1 MLLAF
6 TCPKCGARLEIEAFN
21 AGTRVPCPACG
32 APTEVPPATVGPG
45 VTVGGFRIERQIG
58 EGGMGRVFLARQLSM
73 DRSVAL
79 KILPTAMAADPAVAE
94 RFISEVRLSAKL
106 DHPNLVTAYE
116 AGQDEGVLFFAMAYV
131 NGPTLHEKLRTGGP
145 LSELEA
151 LTITLKIARALAYA
165 WSEHRL
171 LHRDIKPANIL
182 MDARGEPKLADLGL
196 AQSLKH
202 QQDGAASPD
211 AILGT
216 PNYMS
221 PEAIEGKP
229 LDPRSDI
236 YSLGAT
242 LWSMLTGQ
250 VPFDGEPPNA
260 VLRKQLSEPLPP
272 VTRWNPRVSA
282 DTQALLLAMLAKDPH
297 RRIRSWEELIAR
309 IEELLLR
316 QTMPRTAPPV
326 WPLAILAVLL
336 LIAVGAAALWAA
348 LRARSR
354 PPASPVASPS
364 LPTAGTAIPEI
375 TAPAAPTPDTR
386 PPATAGS
393 PRPVPPA
400 SAMLQAARAYWRD
413 HPDDRQGAA
422 ERFREVARR
431 YPDTPPA
438 RQALEQAMRIERLS
452 SQNNAVEN
460 LLRQWSREADAAM
473 ERGDYDEII
482 RRWSAYSGPFAAETA
497 HWRAVRVEAA
507 RAAKRERDRRTAELR
522 QALDREIDEALGDLL
537 RNDRD
542 GALRRL
548 RAALQDERFRRWK
561 TDVEPLVESAA
572 DLPDR
577 AARLAQ
583 SFRALGG
590 QATDME
596 LREGR
601 LTDVTILAVNANG
614 LSVRQWLPQG
624 HADRSIS
631 WAQLSPREV
640 WRRLGPDDDPSARM
654 ARGLLAAEHGE
665 WALAAE
671 QFEGVGTS
679 LASRLAGIARRRA
692 GAAAR

>member
-6 TCPKCGARLEIEAFN
+6 TCSKCGARLEIEASN

-32 APTEVPPATVGPG
+32 APTEVPSATVGPG

-73 DRSVAL
+73 DRPVAL
-79 KILPTAMAADPAVAE
+79 KILPTAMAADPEVVE

-131 NGPTLHEKLRTGGP
+131 NGPTLHERLRTEGP
-145 LSELEA
+145 LSEVEA

-182 MDARGEPKLADLGL
+182 LDARGEPKLADLGL
-196 AQSLKH
+196 ARSLKH
-202 QQDGAASPD
+202 PSGGGAAPD

-221 PEAIEGKP
+221 PEAVEGEP
-229 LDPRSDI
+229 LEPGSDI

-242 LWSMLTGQ
+242 LWSMLTAQ
-250 VPFDGEPPNA
+250 VPFDGEPPNT
-260 VLRKQLSEPLPP
+260 VLRRQISEPLPP
-272 VTRWNPRVSA
+272 VTRWNPRVSPE
-282 DTQALLLAMLAKDPH
+282 TQALLRAMLEKDPRH
-297 RRIRSWEELIAR
+297 RIRSWEELIAR
-309 IEELLLR
+309 LEGLLLR
-316 QTMPRTAPPV
+316 QTMPPTTPPV
-326 WPLAILAVLL
+326 WPLAIVALL
-336 LIAVGAAALWAA
+336 LLLVVGAAALWTAK
-348 LRARSR
+348 RARSR
-354 PPASPVASPS
+354 PPTPASTPPSP
-364 LPTAGTAIPEI
+364 PTVETPTPEI
-375 TAPAAPTPDTR
+375 AAPTAPTPETK
-386 PPATAGS
+386 PPVTGEA
-393 PRPVPPA
+393 PRPLSPA
-400 SAMLQAARAYWRD
+400 AAMLNAARAYWRNNPHD
-413 HPDDRQGAA
+413 PQGAA
-422 ERFREVARR
+422 ERFREVVRR
-431 YPDTPPA
+431 HPDTPQA
-438 RQALEQAMRIERLS
+438 RQALEQAERIERLMA
-452 SQNNAVEN
+452 QARALEN
-460 LLRQWSREADAAM
+460 LLAQWRREADAAM
-473 ERGDYDEII
+473 ARGDYDEII
-482 RRWSAYSGPFAAETA
+482 RRWSVYRGPFAAETA
-497 HWRAVRVEAA
+497 QWRAAQVEAA
-507 RAAKRERDRRTAELR
+507 RAAKREEERRTAERR
-522 QALDREIDEALGDLL
+522 QALDREIEEALGEIL
-537 RNDRD
+537 RDDRE

-548 RAALQDERFRRWK
+548 RAASQDGRFQQWK
-561 TDVEPLVESAA
+561 TDVEPLVGSVA

-590 QATDME
+590 QTTDLE

-601 LTDVTILAVNANG
+601 LADVTILAVNAGG

-624 HADRSIS
+624 HADRSIF

-640 WRRLGPDDDPSARM
+640 WRRLGPEDDPSARL

-671 QFEGVGTS
+671 QFEGVRTP
-679 LASRLAGIARRRA
+679 LASRLAEAARRRA
-692 GAAAR
+692 GAAPR